1 MRNYPKKK
9 GQYDQKKMEL
19 AFIRALKHNLSNQY
33 QYIILADRGFGNER
47 FIKLCEEAGF
57 DYLIRLEPNLKVNYK
72 GQTGIMSNL
81 LKQNGKYEVEITVIL
96 FRNQLHGQVWFI
108 VTKLAE
114 MTQSEGIEK
123 YTKRFCIEKFF
134 QDLKSSGFD
143 LEQTKIR
150 KHARFKRLF
159 FLCCL
164 AYSFLVL
171 MGDLIEE
178 KHPNLKKNS
187 PVFTSRFIASSS
199 WPDGLLPII
208 HATPIASLVS

>member
-1 MRNYPKKK
+1 
-9 GQYDQKKMEL
+9 MEL

-33 QYIILADRGFGNER
+33 HYIILADRGFGNDR
-47 FIKLCEEAGF
+47 FIKLCESVGF

-81 LKQNGKYEVEITVIL
+81 LKQNGKYEVAILAWNKTVIL
-96 FRNQLHGQVWFI
+96 FRNQHQGQVWFI

-114 MTQSEGIEK
+114 IAQPEGIER

-150 KHARFKRLF
+150 KYARLLRQGSGSTSSPTAQVKRLF

-171 MGDLIEE
+171 LGDLIEK
-178 KHPNLKKNS
+178 KHPNLKK
-187 PVFTSRFIASSS
+187 THQY
-199 WPDGLLPII
+199 LP
-208 HATPIASLVS
+208 ADS